1 LSSATAGAGA
11 AEISAIPDREDS
23 LINQSEASAESA
35 ADRPSTNRG
44 GRVSPFATTIAVA
57 ALVVLMVCAA
67 GLTIWNSHTRVEAES
82 RASLAKLALVIAEQ
96 TSRSFQS
103 VDIVLKEAVSR
114 MVAAGSDNPDAMHSS
129 MEGQPMHRLL
139 ADLALNLP
147 QIENLILIGADG
159 RVINTSLRWPAPL
172 VSALDR
178 EHFRHLRDNNDTA
191 LVVSEPVRSKVNGTW
206 TLFLARRINNAQGTF
221 IGVVQAAVRLKH
233 FEQFYAAVALGE
245 GGSIALLRQD
255 GMMLARYPT
264 VEDRVG
270 SLLAS
275 ISLLNDIDR
284 GSGWSTGTDGVTRYI
299 AVSPVRN
306 FPLLVTTAL
315 TEKVLQGS
323 WPRDATMVSLG
334 ALGTTAGVLLLLTTL
349 VKQIR
354 GIRRSEA
361 LLANQNL
368 LLEKSGRQL
377 LEAQR
382 IGKLGH
388 WEADG
393 EGKSSVWS
401 PQLFEIAGLPVAAS
415 VPFGTIF
422 SLVHPD
428 DAEQFVHERN
438 QARSVGG
445 TLIQELRWIRPDGEV
460 RWVRMQSDPRR
471 DADGT
476 VTGTF
481 GVVLDITE
489 RKTAEEAASNSQRTL
504 FDAIESFS
512 QGFVLYDKD
521 DRFVLANSR
530 FRQMFPDFVDF
541 MRPGARY
548 EDILRGGRRRGA
560 LGDFADEAW
569 LARTLDWHHRAE
581 QPLEQQLDDGR
592 WILLV
597 EHRTSDGGIAGLR
610 TDITDFKLVEAAL
623 EQRVADLEL
632 VRNDLEAEKLKLV
645 ATAAEL
651 GLARDAAEAATSAKS
666 DFLAMM
672 SHEIRTPM
680 TGMMGMMGLL
690 CDTPLDDEQQ
700 KLATMAR
707 ESTNN
712 LLIVIN
718 DILDFSKLE
727 AGKLTLES
735 IDFNLQAV
743 ISGVVSLL
751 GISAHGKGLQMESA
765 LGDGMP
771 AWVNGDPN
779 RIRQVLLNLAGN
791 AIKFTEQGAVRIV
804 ASHREL
810 AGGVVELR
818 IEVIDTG
825 IGIPKGVRD
834 NLFSPFTQADTS
846 VSRKYGGTGLGLAIS
861 RQLCSMM
868 GGAIGVDSQPGRGST
883 FWFTVHCRRGE
894 VPTVSAPPTQP
905 VIENAGRKLKIL
917 VAEDNA
923 MIRILIAK
931 LLKKRGHAADMVVNG
946 NEAVAA
952 VARAFYDLVLMDMH
966 MPEMDGISATIT
978 IRGLAGP
985 ERLVPI
991 IALTGNALVGQR
1003 ESCLAAGMNDYLSK
1017 PFEAADF
1024 YAIIDRWS
1032 VAKAPSD
1039 APPMTVA

>member
-1 LSSATAGAGA
+1 
-11 AEISAIPDREDS
+11 
-23 LINQSEASAESA
+23 LIDQSDASPGS
-35 ADRPSTNRG
+35 ADRPATKWG

-57 ALVVLMVCAA
+57 TLVVLMVCAA
-67 GLTIWNSHTRVEAES
+67 GFTIWNSHTRAEAES
-82 RASLAKLALVIAEQ
+82 RASLAKLALLIAEQ

-103 VDIVLKEAVSR
+103 VDIVLKDAVAH
-114 MVAAGSDNPDAMHSS
+114 MAVNASDDPDVPHASLDGQVMH
-129 MEGQPMHRLL
+129 QYL
-139 ADLALNLP
+139 ADRAFNLP

-159 RVINTSLRWPAPL
+159 RVTNSSLRWPVSL
-172 VSALDR
+172 VSVLDR
-178 EHFRHLRDNNDTA
+178 EQFRHLRDHDDAA
-191 LVVSEPVRSKVNGTW
+191 LFVSEPVRGKMNGAW
-206 TLFLARRINNAQGTF
+206 TIFLARRVNNARGEF
-221 IGVVQAAVRLKH
+221 IGVVEASVLLKH
-233 FEQFYAAVALGE
+233 FEGFYAAVALGD
-245 GGSIALLRQD
+245 GGSIALFRQD
-255 GMMLARYPT
+255 GMLLARYPK
-264 VEDRVG
+264 VEDRIGVLFG
-270 SLLAS
+270 AVSRV
-275 ISLLNDIDR
+275 IDR
-284 GSGWSTGTDGVTRYI
+284 GNGWSTGSDGVTRYI
-299 AVSPVRN
+299 AASPVRD
-306 FPLLVTTAL
+306 FPLVVTTAL
-315 TEKVLQGS
+315 TQEILQGS
-323 WPRDATMVSLG
+323 WPRDATVVSLG
-334 ALGTTAGVLLLLTTL
+334 ALGTTAGVLLLLLTL
-349 VKQIR
+349 AKQIR

-422 SLVHPD
+422 SLIHPD
-428 DAEQFVHERN
+428 DAEEFVREGN

-445 TLIQELRWIRPDGEV
+445 RLIHELRWIRPDGEV

-476 VTGTF
+476 VTGLF

-489 RKTAEEAASNSQRTL
+489 RKTAEEAASDSQNRL

-530 FRQMFPDFVDF
+530 FAQMFPELAE
-541 MRPGARY
+541 MMYPGMPY
-548 EDILRGGRRRGA
+548 EDILRTGYQRG
-560 LGDFADEAW
+560 LYEDHGNDYEAW
-569 LARTLDWHHRAE
+569 FLRTMAWHRSAGQPMVRQLA
-581 QPLEQQLDDGR
+581 DGR
-592 WILLV
+592 WIRRT

-610 TDITDFKLVEAAL
+610 TDITDFKQVEVVL
-623 EQRVADLEL
+623 EQRVTDLEL

-651 GLARDAAEAATSAKS
+651 GLARDAAEAATRAKS

-707 ESTNN
+707 EATNN
-712 LLIVIN
+712 LLVVIN

-735 IDFNLQAV
+735 IDFSLQAV
-743 ISGVVSLL
+743 ISGVISLL
-751 GISAHGKGLQMESA
+751 GVTAHGKGLQLQSA
-765 LGDGMP
+765 LSDVMP

-791 AIKFTEQGAVRIV
+791 AIKFTERGSVRIA

-810 AGGVVELR
+810 AGDVVELR
-818 IEVIDTG
+818 IEVIDSG
-825 IGIPKGVRD
+825 IGIPTDVRE

-883 FWFTVHCRRGE
+883 FWFTVQCRRGE
-894 VPTVSAPPTQP
+894 APTISAPPLQP

-923 MIRILIAK
+923 MIRILIAR
-931 LLKKRGHAADMVVNG
+931 LLKKRGHVADMVVNG
-946 NEAVAA
+946 KEAVAA
-952 VARAFYDLVLMDMH
+952 AAHTSYDLVLMDMH
-966 MPEMDGISATIT
+966 MPEMDGVSATMA

-1024 YAIIDRWS
+1024 YAVIDRWG
-1032 VAKAPSD
+1032 AEKARSD
-1039 APPMTVA
+1039 APAMAAT